1 MTLANESGPA
11 LMRFAA
17 QVAARF
23 GIVVS
28 EKVAAQAVPILG
40 AVGGAA
46 VNTVF
51 MNHFQS
57 TAPPHFIIRR
67 LERTYGAPA
76 VRAAY
81 EIEKAAL
88 GPA

>member
-1 MTLANESGPA
+1 
-11 LMRFAA
+11 MRFAA
-17 QVAARF
+17 QIAARF

-57 TAPPHFIIRR
+57 TARAHFTIRR
-67 LERTYGAPA
+67 LETPLRGPSGQG
-76 VRAAY
+76 AY
-81 EIEKAAL
+81 EIESPFS
-88 GPA
+88 PA